1 MMPPAEPVSE
11 KPPDPNGGPPAPSH
25 GGPHGDEGAPAAVTA
40 TASTEKTKGA
50 ASAAPSYANK
60 LKTNIR
66 FDQRLKRN
74 VLEIHIEKSDK
85 FAQVDLGGDT
95 MVRVMKSIGMNLNT
109 ELDGSFV
116 IYGNTPV
123 IIKL

>member
-1 MMPPAEPVSE
+1 MMPPAEPVGE

-40 TASTEKTKGA
+40 TASTEKIQGA

-74 VLEIHIEKSDK
+74 GKYRLDVIKISDK
-85 FAQVDLGGDT
+85 N
-95 MVRVMKSIGMNLNT
+95 K
-109 ELDGSFV
+109 
-116 IYGNTPV
+116 IY
-123 IIKL
+123 IY

>member
-1 MMPPAEPVSE
+1 MMPPTKPVGE
-11 KPPDPNGGPPAPSH
+11 KPPDPNGGGGNTGAQEAPPAPSH

-40 TASTEKTKGA
+40 TASTEKIQGA

-74 VLEIHIEKSDK
+74 VLEVHIEKSDK

-95 MVRVMKSIGMNLNT
+95 MVRVLKSIGMNLNT
-109 ELDGSFV
+109 EL
-116 IYGNTPV
+116 
-123 IIKL
+123 